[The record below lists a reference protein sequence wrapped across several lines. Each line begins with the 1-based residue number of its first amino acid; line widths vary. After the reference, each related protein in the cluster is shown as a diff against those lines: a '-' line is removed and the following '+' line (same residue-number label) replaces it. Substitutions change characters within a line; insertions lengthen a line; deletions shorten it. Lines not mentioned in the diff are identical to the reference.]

1 MQLNQVAKSFHSL
14 VQLQI
19 LSEPNIVA
27 QNLEWT
33 QNGRWTGVL
42 CHAKKVTKRE
52 KAIEFNKK

>member
-27 QNLEWT
+27 QNLE
-33 QNGRWTGVL
+33 
-42 CHAKKVTKRE
+42 
-52 KAIEFNKK
+52 